1 MKKSPF
7 FKSEKGVLATP
18 KKFYLGANLSKSFGP
33 VVRVLDSQ
41 SRARGFKT
49 TGFF

>member
-1 MKKSPF
+1 MKKYPF

-18 KKFYLGANLSKSFGP
+18 KKFYLGGNLSKSFGP